1 VGLWPVWV
9 GPQAPCVGQSGLVLI
24 NAANAYSQGQT
35 EAGNAFQALGLLQGG
50 LGGIIYYDMENYP
63 TATPPLITTCQV
75 AVRLFLNGWINGLQ
89 SRGYSAGVYGNVVPA
104 AVDFSYLS
112 PTPDDIWITLA
123 PGTTTPPKVT
133 IWNLAAGTTALC
145 DIYSGN
151 ACSPLW
157 STNQRIHQYLI
168 STTALPYT
176 ETWGGQPITIDPDT
190 VDAAVAYG
198 ASGTKTYNYNF
209 TAFYPNNASITYAR
223 GINNIGIADPNYG
236 GFINGSGSGEVGQ
249 VLDFSED
256 WFQGQFIDAGD
267 LLYNPDTL
275 TFQSLP
281 NYPAQCNAY
290 WCTNMSGIN
299 NAGSTVGTW
308 TDTNEKAHGFLYSG
322 GQFTLIDY
330 AGAVGTSATAINDA
344 GFAVGYYT
352 DSAGAAHGFLYN
364 TNTQLFV
371 TAPLDYPGSAGT
383 VPTGVDGYGDVVG
396 YYSDLSNN
404 VYGFLYNPN
413 VVSAREHTSNVPPAG
428 FFQINC
434 GESTVANGINNNLQV
449 VGYYLASSGE
459 QQSFSYNLGTG
470 TCTAL
475 NYPSSYNTEAYSIND
490 AGQVSG
496 SWNVAGTDANGF
508 AAVPQTP

>member
-1 VGLWPVWV
+1 
-9 GPQAPCVGQSGLVLI
+9 
-24 NAANAYSQGQT
+24 
-35 EAGNAFQALGLLQGG
+35 
-50 LGGIIYYDMENYP
+50 MENYP

-249 VLDFSED
+249 VLD
-256 WFQGQFIDAGD
+256 
-267 LLYNPDTL
+267 
-275 TFQSLP
+275 
-281 NYPAQCNAY
+281 
-290 WCTNMSGIN
+290 
-299 NAGSTVGTW
+299 
-308 TDTNEKAHGFLYSG
+308 
-322 GQFTLIDY
+322 
-330 AGAVGTSATAINDA
+330 
-344 GFAVGYYT
+344 
-352 DSAGAAHGFLYN
+352 
-364 TNTQLFV
+364 
-371 TAPLDYPGSAGT
+371 
-383 VPTGVDGYGDVVG
+383 
-396 YYSDLSNN
+396 N